1 MSAADT
7 VTIPVETTRAA
18 WLSRARRERALVVS
32 LQLLL
37 LAAFLVAWQWVP
49 TISAARHA
57 SPVFDPFFISSPER
71 VAQTL
76 YDLATGK
83 GSSASGTQF
92 HTIWTPFRQSV
103 VPAVLG
109 TLIAIVIGALAGL
122 ICSNWITLNQ
132 IVRPFII
139 VGNSIPRITLIPII
153 VIVFGATQT
162 TSIIIGFTVVFF
174 LVFWNAY
181 EGGLSAPPET
191 LENIRLLGASGF
203 EELRRVRMP
212 YSLVWTFAG
221 LPNAI
226 SYGLAGI
233 ITAELFTGSS
243 GLGQVLLYGVNQA
256 NANLTIAVTIVVGIT
271 AMLLIGAAELIKR
284 RVLHWW

>member
-1 MSAADT
+1 MSTADT
-7 VTIPVETTRAA
+7 VSISVANEHDGRFSAA
-18 WLSRARRERALVVS
+18 QRERALVHS
-32 LQLLL
+32 LQLMLL
-37 LAAFLVAWQWVP
+37 LALLAAWQWVP
-49 TISAARHA
+49 TISAARNF
-57 SPVFDPFFISSPER
+57 SPVFDPFFISSPEK

-76 YDLATGK
+76 YNLATGT
-83 GSSASGTQF
+83 GSVSTSQF
-92 HTIWTPFRQSV
+92 PTIWKPFRQSV

-109 TLIAIVIGALAGL
+109 TAIAVLIGALAGL
-122 ICSNWITLNQ
+122 ICSNWYTLNR
-132 IVRPFII
+132 IVRPFVI
-139 VGNSIPRITLIPII
+139 VGNSLPRITLIPII
-153 VIVFGATQT
+153 VIVFGANST
-162 TSIIIGFTVVFF
+162 TSVIIGFTVVFF

-181 EGGLSAPPET
+181 EGGLSAPQEA
-191 LENIRLLGASGF
+191 LENVRILGASRF
-203 EELRRVRMP
+203 QQLRCVRMP